1 LQRQAQATSQSAA
14 VIPSSE
20 VAAANRAAAVQLPAP
35 MVLAPAPVPEWQ
47 RDQDHLPR
55 RLVAREAER
64 VRQVVE
70 QGHLP
75 RHHSVFSSRDNGHV
89 SAVTQQRVCPRQ
101 IGFGTQMRQRHAWT
115 RHVVKGLFG
124 LAAVGLAAGF
134 ASGKI
139 QWHPA
144 STASQKGDLS
154 DTDLAEEYDTD
165 SDDF

>member
-1 LQRQAQATSQSAA
+1 
-14 VIPSSE
+14 
-20 VAAANRAAAVQLPAP
+20 
-35 MVLAPAPVPEWQ
+35 
-47 RDQDHLPR
+47 
-55 RLVAREAER
+55 
-64 VRQVVE
+64 
-70 QGHLP
+70 
-75 RHHSVFSSRDNGHV
+75 
-89 SAVTQQRVCPRQ
+89 
-101 IGFGTQMRQRHAWT
+101 
-115 RHVVKGLFG
+115 VKGLFG